1 MCQEEIREEEGECF
15 REGRGKRKDS
25 VREGEVKKD
34 SMSGKDKGRGRRV
47 CQGEIREEEGEYVR
61 EG

>member
-1 MCQEEIREEEGECF
+1 MRIYLIT
-15 REGRGKRKDS
+15 S
-25 VREGEVKKD
+25 VRLTSQPIGEEEVKKD

-47 CQGEIREEEGEYVR
+47 CQGEIREEGGEHVR